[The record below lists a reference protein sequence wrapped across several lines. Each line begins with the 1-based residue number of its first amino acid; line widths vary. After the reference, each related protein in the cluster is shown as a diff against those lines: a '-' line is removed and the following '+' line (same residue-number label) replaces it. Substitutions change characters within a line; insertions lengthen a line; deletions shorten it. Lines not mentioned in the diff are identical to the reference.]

1 MSKELK
7 TLNPVTIMK
16 RLSKMLEQS
25 IQDDD
30 EDYFYDRLHFMK
42 QNFDNDSDV
51 YKSNKVEDKIE
62 DNEQNIIKEDKKII
76 QTNEITNEQTENSSD
91 SVEKSNLDE
100 ENEIIPESNINIGK
114 GKGNEF
120 NGKITGGEVG
130 IIFDG
135 RGRPFS
141 FSSKEIVS
149 NWSNIIKEYPQ

>member
-51 YKSNKVEDKIE
+51 YKSNKVEDKI
-62 DNEQNIIKEDKKII
+62 D
-76 QTNEITNEQTENSSD
+76 
-91 SVEKSNLDE
+91 VLDYSLE
-100 ENEIIPESNINIGK
+100 TINILINQVLRFNRIVYSTDNSTIYNFPK
-114 GKGNEF
+114 NELPKFYIKDIF
-120 NGKITGGEVG
+120 NNKKTNTVKYNMNKYEG
-130 IIFDG
+130 IN
-135 RGRPFS
+135 
-141 FSSKEIVS
+141 K
-149 NWSNIIKEYPQ
+149 

>member
-51 YKSNKVEDKIE
+51 YKSNKVEDKIDVLDYSLE
-62 DNEQNIIKEDKKII
+62 TINILINQVLRFNRIVYSTDNSTIYNFPKNELPKFYIKDIFSKKRTNTIKENMKRKKI
-76 QTNEITNEQTENSSD
+76 
-91 SVEKSNLDE
+91 
-100 ENEIIPESNINIGK
+100 
-114 GKGNEF
+114 
-120 NGKITGGEVG
+120 
-130 IIFDG
+130 
-135 RGRPFS
+135 
-141 FSSKEIVS
+141 
-149 NWSNIIKEYPQ
+149 

>member
-51 YKSNKVEDKIE
+51 YKSNKVEDKIDVLDYSLE
-62 DNEQNIIKEDKKII
+62 TINILINQVLRFNRIVYS
-76 QTNEITNEQTENSSD
+76 TENSTIYNFPKNELPKFYIKD
-91 SVEKSNLDE
+91 IFNNKKTNTVKYNLNKYE
-100 ENEIIPESNINIGK
+100 GINK
-114 GKGNEF
+114 
-120 NGKITGGEVG
+120 
-130 IIFDG
+130 
-135 RGRPFS
+135 
-141 FSSKEIVS
+141 
-149 NWSNIIKEYPQ
+149 

>member
-51 YKSNKVEDKIE
+51 YKSNKVEDKI
-62 DNEQNIIKEDKKII
+62 D
-76 QTNEITNEQTENSSD
+76 
-91 SVEKSNLDE
+91 VLDYSLE
-100 ENEIIPESNINIGK
+100 TINILINQVLRFNRIVYSTDNSTIYNFPK
-114 GKGNEF
+114 NELPKFYIKDIF
-120 NGKITGGEVG
+120 NNKKTNTVKYNLNKYEG
-130 IIFDG
+130 IN
-135 RGRPFS
+135 
-141 FSSKEIVS
+141 K
-149 NWSNIIKEYPQ
+149 